1 MKKIIEAL
9 RAKARDRSFL
19 IQKVAPMG
27 IVCLALW
34 IHSETQSSLI
44 QIYQQAGE
52 KGQLEGDALDYYE
65 HALQSRSF
73 YRASTREPLFPFL
86 LRAGLRLG
94 GDLRPEKRADHLR
107 NHAAIRHITGAVG
120 LCLLAVLAALA
131 WRVGGPWCGAI
142 AATLYSLSFMGSFY
156 AVSGLRVTTM
166 GFLVL
171 FLALTLLWD
180 PKTTRTKWIRGILIG
195 LVCGAMPLIRLSFLV
210 VLPLILCCWVGLN
223 ALARTRGK
231 VGVLVL
237 EAGAYL
243 LVSWVAVVPFLVSCK
258 KETGDPFYVMQA
270 HATFWRNQEFVD
282 RPGFPSR
289 KDVSEN
295 SYTGKRTSV
304 WEYVF
309 HLRSW
314 TEVPLQF
321 ARGYWASFTRYLPKY
336 FSWKRVTA
344 EGVGQFDFSMV
355 WFVLWF
361 PGLAWACVRW
371 KTYGFLILVALAA
384 QLPFAFITSLNTVVP
399 GEALHSGVEQRF
411 SFPLVPF
418 AALLVG
424 IAVVETAAYGRRLW
438 KNRKDAGGGTAGGS
452 RTEVIPT

>member
-1 MKKIIEAL
+1 
-9 RAKARDRSFL
+9 
-19 IQKVAPMG
+19 MG

-44 QIYQQAGE
+44 HIFQQAGE

-65 HALQSRSF
+65 HALQGRSF

-94 GDLRPEKRADHLR
+94 GDLRPEKKADHLR

-120 LCLLAVLAALA
+120 LCLMVVLAALA

-142 AATLYSLSFMGSFY
+142 AATLYSLSFMGCFY

-171 FLALTLLWD
+171 VLALTLLWD

-295 SYTGKRTSV
+295 SYTLPQAATVIEKR
-304 WEYVF
+304 
-309 HLRSW
+309 
-314 TEVPLQF
+314 
-321 ARGYWASFTRYLPKY
+321 
-336 FSWKRVTA
+336 
-344 EGVGQFDFSMV
+344 
-355 WFVLWF
+355 
-361 PGLAWACVRW
+361 
-371 KTYGFLILVALAA
+371 
-384 QLPFAFITSLNTVVP
+384 
-399 GEALHSGVEQRF
+399 
-411 SFPLVPF
+411 
-418 AALLVG
+418 
-424 IAVVETAAYGRRLW
+424 
-438 KNRKDAGGGTAGGS
+438 
-452 RTEVIPT
+452 